1 MSVQPDRELVAFGKS
16 IREIREAKAMTP
28 AELAAATNIEREEL
42 EALEAGRLVP
52 ADDFLLA
59 LSAGLGIDAS
69 TLGGYMDTAAVL
81 AAFGAR
87 LRALREKRDLSQD
100 ALARLAGG
108 MSRVTVYKL
117 EAGIA
122 DPRLTTIRRLARG
135 LQVPPRALIEDD
147 DSAKLGA

>member
-1 MSVQPDRELVAFGKS
+1 VVSSAFGKS
-16 IREIREAKAMTP
+16 IRETREAKAMTP

-69 TLGGYMDTAAVL
+69 ALGGYVDTAAIL

-117 EAGIA
+117 EAGLA

-135 LQVPPRALIEDD
+135 LRVPPRALIEDD
-147 DSAKLGA
+147 GDSAKLGA